1 MRKKLQKGFTLVE
14 LIVVLIL
21 MGLITTAITMVLR
34 PTTKLYVDVKN
45 KTDEEVAA
53 ITLFDVLNGEL
64 RYATDVFVT
73 SEVDDSTLPSNT
85 LKHFIM
91 LSNGL
96 RPGDHLGAHG
106 YAVHGLTANGLA
118 GATSVGNSANLLG
131 NTDIKFSIDGYSA
144 ESGKESI
151 TIGSVMHPMDN
162 NGIMDS
168 KTYKYSETF
177 KLVNMQNRG
186 QLRKTTIGHVA
197 MVNYDSDAVNQ
208 GIESLLANNNNSTDG
223 EQAIFIFYQR
233 PDEAPSSISTSS
245 ILTNTKFQ
253 PFTATPGNKEI
264 DLGASLHTYNIVIQP
279 GTFGANDPKIVLPS
293 TVKTPDSAG
302 HAVSGERQVPVNTP
316 VQLTIDDGTDD
327 TIVFREGTVEKGT
340 LKLSDF
346 INAGTDTLYIKKD
359 DTGNWTVDKEPAEDD
374 SDNKDITL
382 HYIRTVNDPFGALY
396 FRLAEGVEEGAAT
409 VDGNTIP
416 TSDSNPCRFATTGG
430 TGMVDTVVHIAKKET
445 TINVSGGSET
455 APIPN
460 KFSIE
465 LSNNSSSDY
474 YIYVS
479 GDEFYYQTSASS
491 LPEDIKKLT
500 GPYWGKVHIK
510 GLASLSRKDGSDNY
524 IYQADNGKVSGSYS
538 NAGYTTI
545 PVDTDFELHFDLSV
559 NNNTKP
565 NLTFKYG
572 SDLIVETSDGM
583 LNADDKYYYVYNGTV
598 YYNEDS
604 ANAAKQ
610 ADIDAKAAE
619 EEAAQKAKE
628 EAMANGSI
636 VAEVDS
642 INNYGNSGQI
652 HLKIT
657 NYGSVKSDPVT
668 ININMANPVNNFNNA
683 WDPGFNGTKSASGNT
698 ATVGCNAIEPNQST
712 YIWVQFES
720 NSFSVVSTEV
730 VQ

>member
-1 MRKKLQKGFTLVE
+1 MTKKLQKGFTLVE

-21 MGLITTAITMVLR
+21 MGLITTAIAMVLR

-73 SEVDDSTLPSNT
+73 SEADDSTLPSNT

-91 LSNGL
+91 LSNGK

-144 ESGKESI
+144 ETGRESI
-151 TIGSVMHPMDN
+151 TVGAVMHPMDN
-162 NGIMDS
+162 KGIMDS

-177 KLVNMQNRG
+177 KLVNMQNRA

-197 MVNYDSDAVNQ
+197 MVNYDSAAVNE

-233 PDEAPSSISTSS
+233 PDEAPTSISTSS
-245 ILTNTKFQ
+245 VLSNTTFQ
-253 PFTATPGNKEI
+253 PFTATRGNKVI
-264 DLGASLHTYNIVIQP
+264 DLGASLHTYNLVIQP
-279 GTFGANDPKIVLPS
+279 GTFGVNDPKIVLPS
-293 TVKTPDSAG
+293 TVTTPDSAG
-302 HAVSGERQVPVNTP
+302 HPASGEKQVSTNVPIP
-316 VQLTIDDGTDD
+316 LTIDDGTDD
-327 TIVFREGTVEKGT
+327 TIVFKEGGVEKGT
-340 LKLSDF
+340 VKLSDF

-359 DTGNWTVDKEPAEDD
+359 DTGNWTVDKEPAEDN

-396 FRLAEGVEEGAAT
+396 FRLAAGVEEGAAT

-430 TGMVDTVVHIAKKET
+430 EGMVDTVVHISKKET
-445 TINVSGGSET
+445 TINVCGGSET

-465 LSNNSSSDY
+465 LNNNSASDY

-479 GDEFYYQTSASS
+479 GDNFYYESNAGF
-491 LPEDIKKLT
+491 LPEEIKKLT
-500 GPYWGKVHIK
+500 GPYWGKVHVKVI
-510 GLASLSRKDGSDNY
+510 ASLEQEDGNDKY
-524 IYQADNGKVSGSYS
+524 IFQGNGVSVSGSYS
-538 NAGYTTI
+538 NAGYTAV
-545 PVDTDFELHFDLSV
+545 PVNQDFSIDVDFTPANSNSSTSFFFKHKDTELFSER
-559 NNNTKP
+559 
-565 NLTFKYG
+565 
-572 SDLIVETSDGM
+572 SDTM
-583 LNADDKYYYVYNGTV
+583 LKTDDKYYYIYNGNV

-604 ANAAKQ
+604 AMS
-610 ADIDAKAAE
+610 AKASDIE
-619 EEAAQKAKE
+619 IAASTPKYVGDITFERTSQNTGWDSDKGGHSDHKVTFKLTSGKIKAG
-628 EAMANGSI
+628 A
-636 VAEVDS
+636 
-642 INNYGNSGQI
+642 
-652 HLKIT
+652 
-657 NYGSVKSDPVT
+657 SVKFNIEFDKDVT
-668 ININMANPVNNFNNA
+668 IHQASNCTVSGSGKNYTIIPSVWNDV
-683 WDPGFNGTKSASGNT
+683 GVGGTLEFT
-698 ATVGCNAIEPNQST
+698 FNAIPADCNIVNVTVE
-712 YIWVQFES
+712 
-720 NSFSVVSTEV
+720 
-730 VQ
+730 